1 MLFNLRQKY
10 KHFQRYREI
19 SQVLLKNGL
28 GFLLDRFGLK
38 RFIPLKKRFSQ
49 EGEFEEP
56 ASLPTRLRQVMQE
69 LGPTYVK
76 LGQILSTRPDIL
88 PPDYIAEFRKL
99 QDKVPGVDFKE
110 IKEVLKDELGSECFT
125 EIFAEFDED
134 PVAAAS
140 IAQAH
145 KAKLLD
151 GTKVMVKVQRPDIK
165 RQVRV
170 DLEILADLAEIAT
183 NRGILPDF
191 MEPQGLVAE
200 FKESLYKELNFT
212 QELSNIKRFQENHL
226 DYDEIIIPAVYEAY
240 CTDKVLVMEE
250 LEGKRLSEIDDL
262 SAIDNKKLSR
272 LGAEAFLKQVMI
284 DGFFHADPH
293 PGNIFIID
301 DSSLGY
307 IDFGMM
313 GQISPKDRD
322 YFALLFAAILRRNV
336 EIIKDIIMEIG
347 DLPHSLNE
355 RKLLIDIEEFIHS
368 YYNRKLEDINF
379 KVLFQDLQRLVFKHH
394 IRLPQEFFLL
404 FRALGLSEGV
414 GSRLDPEFNIV
425 EIGNDFLSDLL
436 QDRLQPKNLLKRFG
450 LSLWKLQNNFKNYPE
465 NFASILDKLAHDDLS
480 IGFKHQQ
487 LEDLINEIDFAS
499 NRLSISLIISS
510 LIVGSS
516 MIIQTGIQPLFR
528 GIPIFGFLG
537 FFMAGLL
544 GIWLVISILRSGR
557 F

>member
-379 KVLFQDLQRLVFKHH
+379 KVLFQDLQRLVFKHQ